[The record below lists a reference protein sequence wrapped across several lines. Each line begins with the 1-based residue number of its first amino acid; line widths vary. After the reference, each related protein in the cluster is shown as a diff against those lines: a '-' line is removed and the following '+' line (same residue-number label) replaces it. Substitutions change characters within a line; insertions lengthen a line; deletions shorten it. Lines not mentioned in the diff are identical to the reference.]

1 MTKRNWASLTRNIN
15 DQFYGG
21 RCEITC
27 LVHYRSVAYHLIFGT
42 TVGCV
47 LVMIASLLR
56 WQDFGAVYLLI
67 GGALYLVGTFL
78 VTLVFNLLLLATLFP
93 R

>member
-1 MTKRNWASLTRNIN
+1 
-15 DQFYGG
+15 
-21 RCEITC
+21 
-27 LVHYRSVAYHLIFGT
+27 
-42 TVGCV
+42 
-47 LVMIASLLR
+47 MIASFLR

-78 VTLVFNLLLLATLFP
+78 VTLVFYLLLLATLFP